1 MKKIVLLA
9 IFALNIGFVAAQDSK
24 STSKWRESRNG
35 KHYQMQIESKSTG
48 KTTGNNPH
56 IAFKIEGDVQQL
68 ASLSLTQ
75 KNQFKLDLSIN
86 KGTQDI
92 NVEPGTYIFK
102 LSHKGLGDK
111 VFAVELKKGDDKTV
125 VLTLK

>member
-1 MKKIVLLA
+1 MA
-9 IFALNIGFVAAQDSK
+9 IFALNIGLAAAQDSK
-24 STSKWRESRNG
+24 NTSKWKESRNG
-35 KHYQMQIESKSTG
+35 KHYQMQIESKNTG

-68 ASLSLTQ
+68 TALSLTQ
-75 KNQFKLDLSIN
+75 KNQFKLDLPIN
-86 KGTQDI
+86 KGAQDI

-111 VFAVELKKGDDKTV
+111 LFAIELKKGDDKTV
-125 VLTLK
+125 VLSLK